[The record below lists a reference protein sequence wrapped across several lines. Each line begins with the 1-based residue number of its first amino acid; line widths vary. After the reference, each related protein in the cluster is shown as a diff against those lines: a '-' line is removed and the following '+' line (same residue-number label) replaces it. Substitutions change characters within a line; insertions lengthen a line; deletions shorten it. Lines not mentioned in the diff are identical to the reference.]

1 MAEASKDHPFPSMA
15 GTLAS
20 DQRVKSEQ
28 FETGTWKSKNR
39 QLIPGK
45 KGLQDPYSG
54 NLEQP
59 WQSAVTVVI
68 GGRKD
73 ESGRQKA
80 GVFIRRKN
88 CS

>member
-20 DQRVKSEQ
+20 DQRVKSGQ

-45 KGLQDPYSG
+45 KDGKTHTQATWSNLG
-54 NLEQP
+54 NPL
-59 WQSAVTVVI
+59 
-68 GGRKD
+68 
-73 ESGRQKA
+73 
-80 GVFIRRKN
+80 
-88 CS
+88 